1 MIIVRLI
8 GGLGNQLFQYA
19 AGLSLASAKNTE
31 LGLDISGFEKY
42 KLFSYALSNF
52 KISAKI
58 VHPPGAA
65 PCKNKLSFVRNFF
78 RKIFKRNAYQSN
90 YVTECSFAFDE
101 HFFSLPD
108 DVYLDGYWQSEKY
121 FLSIKDNIRREFV
134 PRNWHSSHSKKYIEK
149 ISTSN
154 SVSIHVRR
162 GDYISNP
169 SANKIHGSL
178 SLSYYMSA
186 VQYIKTKQE
195 SPSFYVFSDDLEW
208 CKKNLPLDGNVVY
221 VSTFGDPDGF
231 IDEFRLMS
239 MCRHHIIANSTF
251 SWWSAWLGEYQ
262 DKIVIAPKLW
272 FRSGGRD
279 TSDILPPSWIVM
291 E

>member
-1 MIIVRLI
+1 MIVVKLI

-19 AGLSLASAKNTE
+19 AGLSLANAKNTE

-52 KISAKI
+52 KISAQI
-58 VHPPGAA
+58 INPSGAA
-65 PCKNKLSFVRNFF
+65 PSKKKWSFVLDFV
-78 RKIFKRNAYQSN
+78 KMILKKDTYQSN
-90 YVTECSFAFDE
+90 YVTESSFAFNE
-101 HFFSLPD
+101 NFFSLPD

-121 FLSIKDNIRREFV
+121 FLSIKDDIRREFV
-134 PRNWHSSHSKKYIEK
+134 PKSWHSTHSKKYIEQ

-154 SVSIHVRR
+154 SVSVHVRR
-162 GDYISNP
+162 GDYVSNP
-169 SANKIHGSL
+169 TANKIHGSL
-178 SLSYYMSA
+178 SLSYYMRAS
-186 VQYIKTKQE
+186 QYIMEKQE
-195 SPSFYVFSDDLEW
+195 DPIFYIFSDDLEW
-208 CKKNLPLDGNVVY
+208 CKKNLILEANVHY
-221 VSTFGDPDGF
+221 VSTFGEPDGF

-239 MCRHHIIANSTF
+239 MCKHHIIANSTF
-251 SWWSAWLGEYQ
+251 SWWSAWLGEFQ
-262 DKIVIAPKLW
+262 DKIVIAPKSW